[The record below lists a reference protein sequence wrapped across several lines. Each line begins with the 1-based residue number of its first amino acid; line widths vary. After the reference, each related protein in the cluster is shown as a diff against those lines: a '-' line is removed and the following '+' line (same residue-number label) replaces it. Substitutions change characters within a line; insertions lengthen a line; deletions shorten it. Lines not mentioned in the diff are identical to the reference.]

1 MRPSNNLEN
10 NTLSNTYWKVQLVW
24 MKVQAHSSL
33 EPPVE
38 SEPDVFDE
46 SRFIMTFSTILEAH
60 QDYSSLKKI

>member
-1 MRPSNNLEN
+1 
-10 NTLSNTYWKVQLVW
+10 